1 MRLYDLVLVLRSSL
15 SDKDQEKLLETVK
28 GWLGKVKIAKEE
40 SWGQKPLAYKIKK
53 ELSGIYHKFE
63 LEADPTTESGIGSI
77 PADFEKRLNAQEN
90 VLRHLLLR
98 KK

>member
-15 SDKDQEKLLETVK
+15 SDKEREKLLGTVK
-28 GWLGKVKIAKEE
+28 DWLGKAKVVTEE

-53 ELSGIYHKFE
+53 ELSGVYHRME
-63 LEADPTTESGIGSI
+63 LESESIAG
-77 PADFEKRLNAQEN
+77 DFEKKLNAQDN
-90 VLRHLLLR
+90 ILRHLLLR

>member
-1 MRLYDLVLVLRSSL
+1 MRLYDLVVVLKSSL
-15 SDKDQEKLLETVK
+15 TDKDKEKLLASLKE
-28 GWLGKVKIAKEE
+28 WMGKVKIVKEE

-63 LEADPTTESGIGSI
+63 LETEQI
-77 PADFEKRLNAQEN
+77 PADFEKRLNTHEDI
-90 VLRHLLLR
+90 LRHLLLR